1 MGKPFLSRHFL
12 GEQAD
17 CLQALPF
24 AAPGAAEGGV
34 ATAHNLLAL
43 GTWSEDAQVRP
54 IAMRWQRSGSL
65 LLAPPNAAAAACRL
79 QESRLTVI
87 DLAVGQAGDEIAG
100 HPSLKRLASFQ
111 TSGRV
116 AAVEVRRQRA

>member
-17 CLQALPF
+17 CIAALPF

-43 GTWSEDAQVRP
+43 GTWSEDAQVRRAA
-54 IAMRWQRSGSL
+54 IAMADASPSPRRRRHRRRLLVRRRL
-65 LLAPPNAAAAACRL
+65 LLAPSTAPAWPCR
-79 QESRLTVI
+79 SR
-87 DLAVGQAGDEIAG
+87 A
-100 HPSLKRLASFQ
+100 
-111 TSGRV
+111 
-116 AAVEVRRQRA
+116 